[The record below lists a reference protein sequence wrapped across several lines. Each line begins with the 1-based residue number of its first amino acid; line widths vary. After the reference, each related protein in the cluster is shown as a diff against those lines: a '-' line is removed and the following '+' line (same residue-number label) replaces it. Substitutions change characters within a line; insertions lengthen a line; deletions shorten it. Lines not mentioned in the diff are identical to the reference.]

1 MPKCVRGKRRRR
13 GRKLCCM
20 RYDEFCEDGEESTR
34 IIDNGSMPKEEKCT
48 ASVSTVTHPEHP
60 YHPDEACIE
69 DPLALEEERSIWVAL
84 QDNALLLLLLL
95 GQERGA
101 CGVFENLTDTLIC
114 LCRTLKVLVGTNLLA
129 NLLTLCIII
138 SLILIFCS
146 MRAVFRDNGG
156 LPARE

>member
-48 ASVSTVTHPEHP
+48 ASASTVTHPEHP
-60 YHPDEACIE
+60 YHPEEACIE
-69 DPLALEEERSIWVAL
+69 NPLALEEERSIWVAL

-101 CGVFENLTDTLIC
+101 CGVFENLTDTFIC
-114 LCRTLKVLVGTNLLA
+114 LGRTLEVLVGTNLLA

-138 SLILIFCS
+138 SPILIFCS
-146 MRAVFRDNGG
+146 MRAVFKGYGG

>member
-1 MPKCVRGKRRRR
+1 MSSA
-13 GRKLCCM
+13 
-20 RYDEFCEDGEESTR
+20 EDGEGSTT
-34 IIDNGSMPKEEKCT
+34 IIDNGSRPKEEQCT
-48 ASVSTVTHPEHP
+48 ASVSTVTHPEHA

-69 DPLALEEERSIWVAL
+69 NPLALEEERSIWVAL

-101 CGVFENLTDTLIC
+101 CGVFENLTDTFIC
-114 LCRTLKVLVGTNLLA
+114 LCRTFKVLVGTNLLA

-138 SLILIFCS
+138 SPILIFCN
-146 MRAVFRDNGG
+146 MRPFFRDHGG

>member
-1 MPKCVRGKRRRR
+1 
-13 GRKLCCM
+13 M

-48 ASVSTVTHPEHP
+48 ASASTVTHPEHP
-60 YHPDEACIE
+60 YHPEEACIE
-69 DPLALEEERSIWVAL
+69 NPLALEEERSIWVAL

-114 LCRTLKVLVGTNLLA
+114 LGRTLEVLVGTNLLA

-138 SLILIFCS
+138 SPILIFCS
-146 MRAVFRDNGG
+146 MRAVFKGYGG